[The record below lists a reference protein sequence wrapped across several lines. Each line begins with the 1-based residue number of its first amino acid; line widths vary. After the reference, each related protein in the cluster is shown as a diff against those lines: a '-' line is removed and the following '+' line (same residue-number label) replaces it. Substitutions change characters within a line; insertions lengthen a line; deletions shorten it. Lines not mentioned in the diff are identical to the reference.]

1 MELATALSLII
12 GTASLVISGF
22 LAILR
27 WYERRVDPVWWIDW
41 SLSNGFGESSIR
53 ICNVGFRP
61 FTVLFVE
68 CVAKEE
74 LTEDPPTLRLIN
86 TVDRNEHFFLTP
98 GQSVQF
104 VLPGDQDS
112 IYFSLFGREFEMV
125 LAHRP
130 SKRYRLVAPHH
141 SPEVTTFTNRL
152 AIEIAKL
159 EMLQVA
165 YEPGTDSLRVH
176 GKGKQRAISLVP
188 GMALIKPS
196 DLIGSQT
203 VSLSGASPR
212 FDSSIVDREV
222 QDLSR
227 LLADH
232 FPKVFQVTA
241 RGVVWHPDVRRAFL
255 RGEVPRIR

>member
-12 GTASLVISGF
+12 GTASLVISLF
-22 LAILR
+22 LAILK
-27 WYERRVDPVWWIDW
+27 WYERRVAPVWWIDW
-41 SLSNGFGESSIR
+41 SLSNGFGESSVR

-68 CVAKEE
+68 CVAKEDQ
-74 LTEDPPTLRLIN
+74 TEEPPTLRLIN
-86 TVDRNEHFFLTP
+86 TVDRKEHFFLEP
-98 GQSVQF
+98 GRSVEF

-141 SPEVTTFTNRL
+141 SREVTAFTNRL
-152 AIEIAKL
+152 ASEIAKL

-176 GKGKQRAISLVP
+176 RKGKRRAISLVP

-196 DLIGSQT
+196 DLVGSGT

-212 FDSSIVDREV
+212 FDSIVVDPDV
-222 QDLSR
+222 QELSR
-227 LLADH
+227 LLADR
-232 FPKVFQVTA
+232 FPKVFHTTE
-241 RGVVWHPDVRRAFL
+241 RGVLWHPDVRRAFL